1 MTLSHSSR
9 STFLFSSFALGAL
22 LAVACSSSTAS
33 TPTGTSGGTSGTAT
47 SGGTPATAA
56 DCSSRCEAKFV
67 KCGDTTGGKSNCM
80 SQVCSASPTADQ
92 LTCLENKTCDEIAGA
107 MSFTA
112 LCPGSASTSGG
123 TSGGTSGSTTT
134 TGVTCGSATC
144 SASQYC
150 ALTYDSTAAQWND
163 GTCRA
168 VPAACTSS
176 SASELCTC
184 MSKNSDC
191 PTSGLVNT
199 KCNQD
204 NGNLK
209 FGCTN

>member
-1 MTLSHSSR
+1 M
-9 STFLFSSFALGAL
+9 AK
-22 LAVACSSSTAS
+22 
-33 TPTGTSGGTSGTAT
+33 
-47 SGGTPATAA
+47 A
-56 DCSSRCEAKFV
+56 DCSAQICNNNPS
-67 KCGDTTGGKSNCM
+67 
-80 SQVCSASPTADQ
+80 ADQ
-92 LTCLENKTCDEIAGA
+92 LTCFEGKSCAAIMGA
-107 MSFTA
+107 DGFAA

-123 TSGGTSGSTTT
+123 TSGGTSGTPTP

-150 ALTYDSTAAQWND
+150 SLNYDSAAGTWTD
-163 GTCRA
+163 GSCKA

-191 PTSGLVNT
+191 PTSGLVST